1 MHPLR
6 VSAARSADSAGEHG
20 LREDNICKEGAATTL
35 TGADIRELLDG
46 VPGWSLRDRAIER
59 EFTFR
64 NFEEAMEF
72 VNKIAALANAEDHHP
87 DILISYNKV
96 HLTLTTHKA
105 GGLTCK
111 DFILGAKINLA
122 EERVR

>member
-1 MHPLR
+1 M
-6 VSAARSADSAGEHG
+6 GK
-20 LREDNICKEGAATTL
+20 EDNICKESKATAL
-35 TGADIRELLDG
+35 TGADIRELLEG

-72 VNKIAALANAEDHHP
+72 VNKIASLANAEDHHP
-87 DILISYNKV
+87 DILISYSKV
-96 HLTLTTHKA
+96 HLTLTTHKS

-111 DFILGAKINLA
+111 DFILAAKISHA
-122 EERVR
+122 EEVGR